1 MQTLH
6 FLGTLS
12 GAAIYAARSTPEPLE
27 GSGNDSYY
35 ISGYFG
41 LCSYRVQFYDY
52 HVTTNDFNDTLGH
65 MTVQIA

>member
-1 MQTLH
+1 MQTLNYP
-6 FLGTLS
+6 GMLS
-12 GAAIYAARSTPEPLE
+12 SAAIYAARSIHEPLE
-27 GSGNDSYY
+27 GLGNDSYY

-65 MTVQIA
+65 MKVQIA

>member
-12 GAAIYAARSTPEPLE
+12 GAAIYVVHHIHEPLD
-27 GSGNDSYY
+27 GSGTDNYY

-41 LCSYRVQFYDY
+41 LCTYRF
-52 HVTTNDFNDTLGH
+52 
-65 MTVQIA
+65 